1 MRPPVKNQREPPE
14 VIIIIHQK
22 TLKLKDVD
30 TSGSSPQGEATHDGM
45 LRSEGGAPGGLTPA
59 VCMALRRF
67 RPPTGEANHDG
78 MLR

>member
-1 MRPPVKNQREPPE
+1 MSDILQISLRSTQPF
-14 VIIIIHQK
+14 
-22 TLKLKDVD
+22 KLEGVD
-30 TSGSSPQGEATHDGM
+30 TLGSTPQEEATHDGM